1 MKFTAFGLAMLLF
14 VPTVLVGQTRDTDY
28 QLRFLAH
35 NQTIVRRNFGLALWA
50 IAPDV
55 TVRPRRFLVLGGL
68 LLNNNRGWLEVMGGE
83 LFNAPNG
90 NETILDVRISVR
102 IARPIGF
109 SGELFYSLKDQRVL
123 FSQSINVPFSIKG
136 LQMSSGEESEILFP
150 KARPAV
156 IGVGPRFTVQLPF
169 WRRVSVTN
177 AYHFR
182 WKRENIF
189 RTYVFVNF

>member
-35 NQTIVRRNFGLALWA
+35 NQTMVRRNFGLALWA

-123 FSQSINVPFSIKG
+123 FSQSINVPFSIN
-136 LQMSSGEESEILFP
+136 SNIAPPPVEI
-150 KARPAV
+150 
-156 IGVGPRFTVQLPF
+156 
-169 WRRVSVTN
+169 
-177 AYHFR
+177 
-182 WKRENIF
+182 
-189 RTYVFVNF
+189 